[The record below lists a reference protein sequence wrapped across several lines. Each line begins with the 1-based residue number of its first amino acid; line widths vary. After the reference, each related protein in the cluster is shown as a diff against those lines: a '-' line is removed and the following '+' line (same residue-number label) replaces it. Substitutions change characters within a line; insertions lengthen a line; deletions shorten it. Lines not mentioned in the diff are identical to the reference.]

1 MNDAEEI
8 KLEAGDEERKTIVAY
23 ALEERCLDD
32 HGMRTVPRPTL
43 SRPLP
48 PHNDCFDLMI
58 SSA

>member
-23 ALEERCLDD
+23 APEERCLDD

-43 SRPLP
+43 SRPPP
-48 PHNDCFDLMI
+48 PHSD
-58 SSA
+58 